1 MKRAIVLCV
10 VAAAL
15 LTSCTDSVL
24 SPPATPQPSP
34 TSTIPPTNQDCVRA
48 TVKIA
53 QGERAVDYFAPH
65 ARGCYEGLDDFLDD
79 IGLGLGEALEA
90 GEEITFW
97 TQMPVDSQGML
108 LPTPTPSPTPT
119 ATPIPLVSL
128 SGVVFHDWNLDGT
141 RGRSEPAITGVE
153 ICLDGFDSGLCA
165 ASDEGGNYYLPNAPI
180 GVHAIAIR
188 ADEFPFYYASS
199 NRLIAHQVVSPTLAL
214 EADRV
219 HDFGMSQG
227 FLVLPIR
234 CSEMGHVHGVSDY
247 VDVDPGDG
255 IRDWM
260 GGTTTY
266 DGHRGTDFVLDG
278 DVEIVAILTGGVSR
292 VTQVGNGFPYDHDVE
307 VTSRET
313 VPWLDSTS
321 GDSQPAELLL
331 RYVHLQEVSVR
342 EGQIV
347 HRGDSIGWMRDAR
360 FPLAPQGYA
369 DQHLH
374 LEFCWNQRGRWS
386 LIDPFASRW
395 DPENYWTRYNDP
407 ACF

>member
-266 DGHRGTDFVLDG
+266 NGHDGTDFVLSG
-278 DVEIVAILTGGVSR
+278 DVPVVAALPGEV
-292 VTQVGNGFPYDHDVE
+292 VFVGN
-307 VTSRET
+307 VTRPSGT
-313 VPWLDSTS
+313 TPANDLFVNIQSQILVPWCLSC
-321 GDSQPAELLL
+321 GPL
-331 RYVHLQEVSVR
+331 RASYVHLQEITVQVGHSVS
-342 EGQIV
+342 
-347 HRGDSIGWMRDAR
+347 RGDVIGWSRETLYPTQIDR
-360 FPLAPQGYA
+360 
-369 DQHLH
+369 QHVH
-374 LEFCWNQRGRWS
+374 LEIRLFQSTSSFNVV
-386 LIDPFASRW
+386 DPFASQW
-395 DPENYWTRYNDP
+395 DSHNYWTRYNDP